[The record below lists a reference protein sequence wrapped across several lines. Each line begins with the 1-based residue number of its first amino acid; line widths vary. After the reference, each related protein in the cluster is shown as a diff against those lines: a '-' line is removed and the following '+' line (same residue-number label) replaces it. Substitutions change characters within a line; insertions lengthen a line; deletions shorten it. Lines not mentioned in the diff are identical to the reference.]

1 MSRIVQSPQSIIQN
15 FLLFQKDTLSFLMH
29 ALPLGDVVFFKTG
42 NLKPS
47 YVIQSPD
54 FIQEILVAK
63 DDFFRKGRSTNV
75 LRRTI
80 GDGLLTSE
88 AGEHQRQKG
97 LMLPVFYKERIQ
109 QYGEIM
115 IDETINMMNRWQN
128 GQMIYINE
136 EMMKLTLAII
146 TRTMF
151 GEDISEERKSEV
163 AHAVSETIARSAQL
177 LYSPIMTPFYMPT
190 RGNLKHKKALRS
202 LDSLVDDVLRRYDEN
217 PESYKLSM
225 VGLLSEVRD
234 DTGNPLPRKEIRDQ
248 MVTMLIAGHETTAN
262 ALSWAWYVLSQN
274 QTHVKRI
281 ADEYHSLQAQDLTA
295 TEMYRALKYTQ
306 KCVQETLRLY
316 PPAWLIL
323 REVVEDVEILG
334 ENFVKGSSL
343 LISPYSLH
351 RNEQVFERPLEFDP
365 NRFADG
371 RSYPRFSYFPFG
383 GGSRSCI
390 GSTFAMMEATLI
402 LANMASKINLEL
414 VAGQHAIPETSVS
427 LRMKEDL
434 KMLVRK

>member
-1 MSRIVQSPQSIIQN
+1 
-15 FLLFQKDTLSFLMH
+15 
-29 ALPLGDVVFFKTG
+29 
-42 NLKPS
+42 
-47 YVIQSPD
+47 
-54 FIQEILVAK
+54 
-63 DDFFRKGRSTNV
+63 
-75 LRRTI
+75 
-80 GDGLLTSE
+80 
-88 AGEHQRQKG
+88 
-97 LMLPVFYKERIQ
+97 
-109 QYGEIM
+109 
-115 IDETINMMNRWQN
+115 
-128 GQMIYINE
+128 
-136 EMMKLTLAII
+136 
-146 TRTMF
+146 
-151 GEDISEERKSEV
+151 
-163 AHAVSETIARSAQL
+163 
-177 LYSPIMTPFYMPT
+177 
-190 RGNLKHKKALRS
+190 
-202 LDSLVDDVLRRYDEN
+202 
-217 PESYKLSM
+217 
-225 VGLLSEVRD
+225 
-234 DTGNPLPRKEIRDQ
+234 